1 MKNIKNKSTRVTRL
15 ILSLAE
21 YDYEIEY
28 KKGSLNSNADALSRI
43 ELETNNLQYINNV
56 LSNRLQENI
65 KTAQQ
70 EDEVTREIIN
80 NIKYNKNF
88 VEDEILYRKTEKRIT
103 LVIPRS
109 LKENVLRMC
118 HNDMRVVIWYS
129 KRHGQK

>member
-103 LVIPRS
+103 
-109 LKENVLRMC
+109 
-118 HNDMRVVIWYS
+118 
-129 KRHGQK
+129 